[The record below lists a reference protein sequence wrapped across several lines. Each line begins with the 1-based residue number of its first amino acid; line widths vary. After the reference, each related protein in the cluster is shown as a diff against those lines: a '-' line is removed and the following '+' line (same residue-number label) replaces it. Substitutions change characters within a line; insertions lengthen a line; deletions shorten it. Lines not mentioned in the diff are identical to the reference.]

1 MKRETRSQFAEHVLC
16 AKPLLSRPPLFKI
29 GVIPVLQMRQ
39 LRLSELKSPIKGRS
53 ANLQQDADSNSSLVI
68 QKPGSEVA
76 AVTDKARSGG
86 GLSGSREKQTCRPS
100 RDLEGK

>member
-1 MKRETRSQFAEHVLC
+1 MKRETRSQFAEQVLC

-39 LRLSELKSPIKGRS
+39 LRLSELKSPIQGRS
-53 ANLQQDADSNSSLVI
+53 ANLQQNADSNSSLVI